1 MIGSAGAVY
10 NRIFLTAAG
19 TIIWGA
25 TSAGTALASSLA
37 KVRSHLGKKTPM
49 VVRTLQLGWSC
60 PQPFPFECQWA
71 ELEPPTVERSE
82 HRL

>member
-37 KVRSHLGKKTPM
+37 KVRSHI
-49 VVRTLQLGWSC
+49 
-60 PQPFPFECQWA
+60 
-71 ELEPPTVERSE
+71 
-82 HRL
+82 RLYL

>member
-37 KVRSHLGKKTPM
+37 KV
-49 VVRTLQLGWSC
+49 
-60 PQPFPFECQWA
+60 
-71 ELEPPTVERSE
+71 
-82 HRL
+82 